1 MSFDCSSKSDYFVL
15 FTFWLS
21 LCRSSRPKVFC
32 KKGALRNFTKFTWK
46 RLCRSLFL
54 NKVAGL
60 RPATLFKKGLWHRC
74 FFVTFAKFLR
84 IPFLTE
90 HLWWLLLFVFI
101 QVGQMI
107 MLKNGDLDITWTFY
121 IKKWSGINFWSVIQN
136 GTFFLKF
143 FIHLQSRS
151 LR

>member
-1 MSFDCSSKSDYFVL
+1 MGLEQILITFTIEVFFVQRY
-15 FTFWLS
+15 S
-21 LCRSSRPKVFC
+21 VKKVF
-32 KKGALRNFTKFTWK
+32 LKFLQK
-46 RLCRSLFL
+46 CIGKHLCQSLFFNKVA

-60 RPATLFKKGLWHRC
+60 RPATLFKKRLWHRC

-90 HLWWLLLFVFI
+90 HLWWLLLFVLI

-136 GTFFLKF
+136 GTFFLKL